1 MRKSSGDPFEG
12 RSRRRIVEAQVS
24 WISSMVIF
32 FSTVYVLLKLD
43 ILWVMFGIAA
53 LSLYV
58 LPIVTMRD
66 PFKALPW
73 EMTILLA
80 SPMLLHISEGA
91 RLLRDEVQWWDDF
104 ASIAFAFSL
113 STIGFLLT
121 VELHMYTDV
130 RMNRPMS
137 GFFVVMFTLSASG
150 LWFMMQYIGDE
161 LFGTAYLLSNDDVM
175 RQLFW
180 ILVGGILMALLYAG
194 YLKVMSDD
202 RRRSFGLYHLWED
215 GA

>member
-1 MRKSSGDPFEG
+1 
-12 RSRRRIVEAQVS
+12 
-24 WISSMVIF
+24 MVIF

-58 LPIVTMRD
+58 LPIVTTRN

-121 VELHMYTDV
+121 VELHMYSDV

-137 GFFVVMFTLSASG
+137 GFFVVMFTLSTSG
-150 LWFMMQYIGDE
+150 LWFLMQYIGDE
-161 LFGTAYLLSNDDVM
+161 LLGTMYLSSNDDVM
-175 RQLFW
+175 RQLSW
-180 ILVGGILMALLYAG
+180 ILAGGILMALLYAG
-194 YLKVMSDD
+194 YLKVLSDE

-215 GA
+215 GT